1 MKALLI
7 IFFVSVLLLP
17 IDVQEARELYPMA
30 IDDAEV
36 ADSLYKK
43 LTAIN
48 LENNATLYGYKGAA
62 YTLKA
67 KHAKGIKEKKTYFKE
82 GVAMIES
89 AIALDPEN
97 VELRFVRLSVQE
109 NAPKIVNYREDLE
122 SDKSFILKKYPQ
134 IKDPTIKE
142 LIKKYSKDS
151 KVFSEEE
158 KATL

>member
-1 MKALLI
+1 MKSLWI
-7 IFFVSVLLLP
+7 GFFILFFLLP
-17 IDVQEARELYPMA
+17 IGLKEARELYPMA
-30 IDDAEV
+30 MDDAEV

-43 LTAIN
+43 LTTIN

-67 KHAKGIKEKKTYFKE
+67 KHAKVIKDKKTYFKE

-89 AIALDPEN
+89 AIALHPEN

-122 SDKSFILKKYPQ
+122 SDKSFILKNYPQ

-151 KVFSEEE
+151 KVFSEKE
-158 KATL
+158 KVTL

>member
-7 IFFVSVLLLP
+7 IFFVSVLLVP
-17 IDVQEARELYPMA
+17 IDVQEARELYPLA

-43 LTAIN
+43 LADIN
-48 LENNATLYGYKGAA
+48 LENNPVLYGYKGAVF
-62 YTLKA
+62 TLKA

-82 GVAMIES
+82 GTVIIES
-89 AIALDPEN
+89 AIAAFPEN
-97 VELRFVRLSVQE
+97 VELRFIRLSVQE
-109 NAPKIVNYREDLE
+109 NAPKIVNYRENLE
-122 SDKSFILKKYPQ
+122 SDKSFILKKYLQ

-142 LIKKYSKDS
+142 LIKKYSKES
-151 KVFSEEE
+151 KVFSKEE

>member
-7 IFFVSVLLLP
+7 IFFVSVLFLP